1 MNNVAIRT
9 LSLCSGIGGLD
20 LGVKLAL
27 GGRCETVCYVE
38 REGYC
43 AAVLVGRMEEAAL
56 DPAPIWDDLST
67 FDGRP
72 WRGRVDLITG
82 GYPCQ
87 PFSLAGARRGEQDER
102 HLWPHVRRI
111 VAEVQPVAVFF
122 ENVAGHVSLGLEG
135 VVRDLEGMGYRVAS
149 TLVTASEVGAPHKRE
164 RVFILGQ
171 LFYADR
177 DELRCE
183 SGRGSGPGGPSAA
196 AAGDTREGQADA
208 DGERRDGERVQL
220 QSGESR
226 EAVPQA
232 PGCGREVGNAH
243 FSGLEGRQFTVGGR
257 AYELPAWPPS
267 PSNDEGWRR
276 VPEEAQPA
284 VRRVADGTPLRVDR
298 LRALGN
304 GVVPQQ
310 AALAF
315 RILVEAL
322 A

>member
-38 REGYC
+38 RESYC

-56 DPAPIWDDLST
+56 DPAPVWDDLST

-87 PFSLAGARRGEQDER
+87 PFSLAGSRLGEQDER

-111 VAEVQPVAVFF
+111 VSEIQPVAVFF
-122 ENVAGHVSLGLEG
+122 ENVAGHVSLGLEN
-135 VVRDLEGMGYRVAS
+135 VVRDLEGLGYRVAA

-171 LFYADR
+171 LSYAER
-177 DELRCE
+177 
-183 SGRGSGPGGPSAA
+183 SGCGRREEASLGSEERGAA
-196 AAGDTREGQADA
+196 PERACGTMADA
-208 DGERRDGERVQL
+208 DGERRGGERVHI
-220 QSGESR
+220 QSRESR
-226 EAVPQA
+226 QALPEA
-232 PGCGREVGNAH
+232 PGCSRDVGNAH
-243 FSGLEGRQFTVGGR
+243 ISGLEGRQLTIGGR
-257 AYELPAWPPS
+257 AHELPAWPPS
-267 PSNDEGWRR
+267 PKDDARWRG

-284 VRRVADGTPLRVDR
+284 IRRMADGTPLRVDR
-298 LRALGN
+298 LRSLGN

-315 RILVEAL
+315 RILVESL